1 MILEFQLLLQNLKFW
16 QNWPSSPQGNPK
28 WNYDANYRDS
38 TKLSLC
44 KLPAYSLSAFEFETP
59 GTKFCP
65 TKDGQI
71 GESRCSSF
79 FGGDCFKLKS
89 WHSFKK
95 ILHFSPKKGMPIFLW
110 KDSLKMGHTW
120 MSLNGFPLFFLFLLS
135 VLKKK
140 LQWNLFG
147 KEYLMQNPSARYRS
161 KRVCSHWI
169 WYAHPGTLAAW
180 LSFFLPSKVTLRHL

>member
-135 VLKKK
+135 VLKKNCNETFLAK
-140 LQWNLFG
+140 NTLCKTPVQDTGQSEFAHIESGMPTLVHWLLDYLF
-147 KEYLMQNPSARYRS
+147 
-161 KRVCSHWI
+161 
-169 WYAHPGTLAAW
+169 
-180 LSFFLPSKVTLRHL
+180 FFPPR